1 MPIETDNEFLNRNRK
16 STLFCLIFGR
26 HENRKWTLDLYN
38 AINNSHYTNPD
49 EITLNTLEDAL
60 YMGIKNDVSFIL
72 DSVMN
77 LYEHQSTFNPNMPL
91 RQLEYAADLYKKYLA
106 ENNLDKFSSKRITIP
121 LAKLVV
127 FYNGT
132 KDEPKETTLKL
143 SDLYPEHLM
152 DVDADIFVTTR
163 MLNINYG
170 CNKELLDACKP
181 LSEYSWAVDTE
192 RRHRKT
198 MSTEEAVKKTL
209 EEMPDDFVIK
219 PFLVANKEAVTNS
232 FLTEYDEKLHIEN
245 EKNISYEEG
254 RTEGREEAIEN
265 IITNMLKLHKTEK
278 EIAEICECPVEEV
291 QKISHKM
298 NLNLLSDQ

>member
-1 MPIETDNEFLNRNRK
+1 MLNETIEDKVNRNRK
-16 STLFCLIFGR
+16 STLFCLIFGSY
-26 HENRKWTLDLYN
+26 ENRSWTLALYN
-38 AINNSHYTNPD
+38 AVNKSHYTNPD
-49 EITLNTLEDAL
+49 DITFNTLEDAL

-106 ENNLDKFSSKRITIP
+106 NNNLDKFSSKKLNIP
-121 LAKLVV
+121 LAKLLI

-132 KDEPKETTLKL
+132 KDEPPEIILHL
-143 SDLYPEHLM
+143 SDLYPEHLKEIQ
-152 DVDADIFVTTR
+152 ADIIVTTK
-163 MLNINYG
+163 MLNINYD

-181 LSEYSWAVDTE
+181 LAEYSWAVDTE

-198 MSTEEAVKKTL
+198 MSTEEAVKRTL
-209 EEMPDDFVIK
+209 EEMPDDFEIK
-219 PFLVANKEAVTNS
+219 PFLVANKEAVTSS

-254 RTEGREEAIEN
+254 KAEGKISTIEEIVLK
-265 IITNMLKLHKTEK
+265 MLQMDKSVQ
-278 EIAEICECPVEEV
+278 EISEICGISLEDVKTI
-291 QKISHKM
+291 QKKI
-298 NLNLLSDQ
+298 N